1 MELRHLRH
9 FLAVADEL
17 HMGRAAQSLGMAQPP
32 LSQSIARLET
42 ELGVRLFDRANR
54 RLTLTQAGAVFID
67 EARAAVLHAD
77 AALAAARAAEHG
89 AAGVVRIGFD
99 SAALYRPLPQRL
111 SRLKQRLPG
120 AQVKLFEL
128 STNDQL
134 SALARGAID
143 IGFAHP
149 PFGTGDR
156 IEVFDLP
163 ADKTIAALPD
173 DGRDGPV
180 GLWEIAAFGLIL
192 FPGPQ
197 GPVLHARIL
206 DSFTQAGIEPRVVQE
221 ANRALTMLSLVSA
234 GLGAAL
240 LPQSVRRLAFEG
252 VRYAEITGADLPSWP
267 HAMIARRSPQAPI
280 VRQVW
285 RIFAEDDSASA

>member
-17 HMGRAAQSLGMAQPP
+17 HMGRAAQRLGMAQPP
-32 LSQSIARLET
+32 LSQSIARLEA

-54 RLTLTQAGAVFID
+54 RLTLTQAGTVFID
-67 EARAAVLHAD
+67 EARASVLHAD
-77 AALAAARAAEHG
+77 VALAAARAAEHG

-99 SAALYRPLPQRL
+99 SAALYGPLPDRL
-111 SRLKQRLPG
+111 ARLRRRLPG
-120 AQVKLFEL
+120 AQVKLGEL

-134 SALARGAID
+134 SALTRGGID

-156 IEVFDLP
+156 LDIFDLP
-163 ADKTIAALPD
+163 AQTTIAAVPD
-173 DGRDGPV
+173 DRRDSNV
-180 GLWEIAAFGLIL
+180 GLAEIAALGLIL
-192 FPGPQ
+192 FPAAQ

-206 DSFTQAGIEPRVVQE
+206 DSFTTAGVDVPIVQE
-221 ANRALTMLSLVSA
+221 ANRALTMLALVSA

-240 LPQSVRRLAFEG
+240 LPRSVQRLTFQG
-252 VRYAEITGADLPSWP
+252 VRYADIAGADLPSWP
-267 HAMIARRSPQAPI
+267 LAMIARRRPQAPI
-280 VRQVW
+280 VGQVW
-285 RIFAEDDSASA
+285 RIFCEGEG

>member
-17 HMGRAAQSLGMAQPP
+17 HMGRAAQRLGMAQPP

-54 RLTLTQAGAVFID
+54 RLTLTQAGAVFV
-67 EARAAVLHAD
+67 A
-77 AALAAARAAEHG
+77 
-89 AAGVVRIGFD
+89 
-99 SAALYRPLPQRL
+99 
-111 SRLKQRLPG
+111 G

-134 SALARGAID
+134 SALTRGAID

-156 IEVFDLP
+156 LDVFDLP
-163 ADKTIAALPD
+163 AGGTIAALPD
-173 DGRDGPV
+173 DGRDGDV
-180 GLWEIAAFGLIL
+180 RLAEIAALGLIL
-192 FPGPQ
+192 FPAAQ

-206 DSFTQAGIEPRVVQE
+206 DSFTKAGVEVRIVQE
-221 ANRALTMLSLVSA
+221 ANRALTMLALVSA

-240 LPQSVRRLAFEG
+240 LPRSIRSLAFEG
-252 VRYAEITGADLPSWP
+252 VRYAEIKSTNLPHWP
-267 HAMIARRSPQAPI
+267 LAMIARRRPHAPI

-285 RIFAEDDSASA
+285 RIFSEGEA